1 MEHTEPFDLT
11 QEEAEIIIKMRKLK
25 KYGKEG
31 LKSYNYLVDFIPR
44 AVDSLIPMSISAE
57 QQRKVIEFSARRAQ
71 E

>member
-31 LKSYNYLVDFIPR
+31 LKSYNYLMDFIPR
-44 AVDSLIPMSISAE
+44 AVDSLIPLSISAE
-57 QQRKVIEFSARRAQ
+57 QQRKVIDFSTRRAQ
-71 E
+71 G